1 MTSIL
6 DQFTRP
12 DAEFLP
18 HTAQDLFAL
27 RLAQKLNDAK
37 AVRHYATL
45 AVGHSES
52 QLLNAYRRTIRNAR
66 DADLGRRFHW
76 ELERAH
82 SNSHNGRAGGS
93 LVAIRVERRT
103 VAAAIFHRDHLEYTD
118 SRQLSSDRD
127 RALASSIGFV
137 QWILA
142 RFPVEAATLES
153 IVNGH
158 EFQRKA
164 LHDGI
169 CEGLRDR
176 ILPLWEIPKT
186 ALLEGYGYPALKSRR
201 QLREV
206 ATGIWPILEGTHA
219 KVFIQDAA
227 VLGLH
232 VQTERHFIIN

>member
-12 DAEFLP
+12 D
-18 HTAQDLFAL
+18 TAFVPQTTQDLFAL
-27 RLAQKLNDAK
+27 RLAQRLNDAK
-37 AVRHYATL
+37 AVRHYAML
-45 AVGHSES
+45 ASRHSES
-52 QLLNAYRRTIRNAR
+52 QLLNAYRRTIRNAP
-66 DADLGRRFHW
+66 DTDLGRRFHW
-76 ELERAH
+76 ELARAH
-82 SNSHNGRAGGS
+82 SNGHNERAGS
-93 LVAIRVERRT
+93 LVAIRVERRA

-127 RALASSIGFV
+127 RALASAIGFIH
-137 QWILA
+137 WILG
-142 RFPVEAATLES
+142 RFPVEAATLEP
-153 IVNGH
+153 ILNGH

-169 CEGLRDR
+169 CEVLRDR
-176 ILPLWEIPKT
+176 MLPLWEIPKT
-186 ALLEGYGYPALKSRR
+186 ALLEGCGYPALKSRR

-232 VQTERHFIIN
+232 VQTDRHFIIN

>member
-12 DAEFLP
+12 AAAFLP

-37 AVRHYATL
+37 AVRHYAMLT
-45 AVGHSES
+45 AEHPES
-52 QLLNAYRRTIRNAR
+52 QLLNAYRRAIRNAQNG
-66 DADLGRRFHW
+66 DVGKRFQL
-76 ELERAH
+76 ELERSH
-82 SNSHNGRAGGS
+82 SNGHHERTGK

-103 VAAAIFHRDHLEYTD
+103 VAAAIFHDDHLEYTD
-118 SRQLSSDRD
+118 SRQLSSDREK
-127 RALASSIGFV
+127 ALASTAGFI

-153 IVNGH
+153 ILNGH
-158 EFQRKA
+158 EILRRS

-169 CEGLRDR
+169 SEVLRDR
-176 ILPLWEIPKT
+176 VLPIWEIPKT
-186 ALLEGYGYPALKSRR
+186 ALLEGCGYPALKSRA

-206 ATGIWPILEGTHA
+206 ATAIWPILEGTHA

-232 VQTERHFIIN
+232 VQTERQFITN

>member
-12 DAEFLP
+12 ATAFVP

-37 AVRHYATL
+37 AVRHYAML
-45 AVGHSES
+45 ADQHPES
-52 QLLNAYRRTIRNAR
+52 RLLNAYRRAIRNAP
-66 DADLGRRFHW
+66 DADLGRRFQ
-76 ELERAH
+76 LEFEHAH
-82 SNSHNGRAGGS
+82 SNGHERAGS

-103 VAAAIFHRDHLEYTD
+103 VAAAIFHGDHLEYTD

-127 RALASSIGFV
+127 RALASAVGFIR
-137 QWILA
+137 WILA
-142 RFPVEAATLES
+142 RFPIEAAALES
-153 IVNGH
+153 IPNGH
-158 EFQRKA
+158 EFQRRV
-164 LHDGI
+164 LNDGI
-169 CEGLRDR
+169 CGVLRER

-186 ALLEGYGYPALKSRR
+186 VLFEACGFPALQSRR

-206 ATGIWPILEGTHA
+206 ATAIWPILEGTRA

-232 VQTERHFIIN
+232 VQTERYFIIN